1 MSIFANNIEA
11 MGFDKSGWV
20 IVETSADGNTTYM
33 GKPMTP
39 DAKPD
44 EPVWSIKR
52 IVTNEKGGIKT
63 IETRIEHRVKWIDKE
78 NYSYD
83 KHF

>member
-1 MSIFANNIEA
+1 MEA

-44 EPVWSIKR
+44 EPIWSIKR
-52 IVTNEKGGIKT
+52 IVTNEKGGINATKLVVKALELG
-63 IETRIEHRVKWIDKE
+63 IINLEHLEEDDE
-78 NYSYD
+78 
-83 KHF
+83 